1 MQIISERRQ
10 CEKAHTVCFPRLHMT
25 FWKRQNYGDSEKK
38 KSSGFQGLEGRKDEE
53 TEHRECLG
61 KRNNSAWYYNS
72 GYIVKTNR
80 GYKTKS
86 KLM

>member
-1 MQIISERRQ
+1 MWKSTYCMFSTITYDIL
-10 CEKAHTVCFPRLHMT
+10 EKAKL
-25 FWKRQNYGDSEKK
+25 WRQWKK